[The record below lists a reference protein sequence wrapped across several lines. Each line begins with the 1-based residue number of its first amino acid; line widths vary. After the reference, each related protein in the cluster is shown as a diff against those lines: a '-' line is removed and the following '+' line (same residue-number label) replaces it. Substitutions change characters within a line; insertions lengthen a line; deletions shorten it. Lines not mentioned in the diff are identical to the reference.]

1 MSTLVKMMEREHQKY
16 TWNNVAVYLE
26 QKKKYELELLA
37 NNRTFDDFETGD
49 VILIDIGKSQA
60 IG

>member
-1 MSTLVKMMEREHQKY
+1 MEREHQKY